1 MNGIHVLH
9 DRWAEI
15 RPGLILVGVDDL
27 TSRRHG
33 GTGNSVQ
40 VALQGRP
47 AGAATML
54 ISHTPWE
61 VEAAA
66 TSGVEL
72 SYRATRTKVS
82 FGHPYLVR
90 LAHPFLAGDM
100 R

>member
-27 TSRRHG
+27 TSRRRHG
-33 GTGNSVQ
+33 GTGSSVQ
-40 VALQGRP
+40 RALQGRP
-47 AGAATML
+47 VGAATIL

-66 TSGVEL
+66 TSGVGL
-72 SYRATRTKVS
+72 SYRATGTKVS
-82 FGHPYLVR
+82 FGHSVTSSASPTLS
-90 LAHPFLAGDM
+90 
-100 R
+100 